1 MKKNVINKGFATLA
15 IMTFFA
21 LALTL
26 FSSHAAFAAQAS
38 KTTVADKDNYFWHA
52 ELVNFDPS
60 TRFITVKTMIV
71 GENAP
76 AEIAKLKAGEKI
88 TLTWSGAD
96 RYTAGISHAV
106 AYSAAKTSERFSLPV
121 EFVSYDATQKYMT
134 FKTQVPTESVAK
146 IKDLKPGEW
155 VTATSVHGKAT
166 EAQPIV
172 SIRPY
177 VIQPNESSNSN

>member
-1 MKKNVINKGFATLA
+1 MKKNIVNRSFATLA

-21 LALTL
+21 LALTM
-26 FSSHAAFAAQAS
+26 FSAQAALAAQAT
-38 KTTVADKDNYFWHA
+38 KTTAANNDNYYWHA

-60 TRFITVKTMIV
+60 TRFITVKAIVV

-76 AEIAKLKAGEKI
+76 AEIAKLKAGEKV

-106 AYSAAKTSERFSLPV
+106 AYSSAKTSERFSLPV
-121 EFVSYDATQKYMT
+121 EFLSYDATQKYMT

-155 VTATSVHGKAT
+155 VTATSIHGKAT